1 MDEIQWEAINVGS
14 YLPARTV
21 NIPVEWRG
29 AVDMMHSGYSSLLYS
44 IRMGGQ
50 KKTPLG
56 YSHGFF
62 FFFVYL
68 ISSPGG

>member
-29 AVDMMHSGYSSLLYS
+29 AVDMMHSGYSSLLCS
-44 IRMGGQ
+44 IRMGE
-50 KKTPLG
+50 KKTHLDI
-56 YSHGFF
+56 YMDF
-62 FFFVYL
+62 
-68 ISSPGG
+68 SSFLCI

>member
-29 AVDMMHSGYSSLLYS
+29 AVDMMHSGYSSLLCS
-44 IRMGGQ
+44 IRMGG
-50 KKTPLG
+50 KKKPLG

>member
-29 AVDMMHSGYSSLLYS
+29 AVDMMHSGYSSLLCS
-44 IRMGGQ
+44 IRMGG
-50 KKTPLG
+50 KKPTWIFTWIFLLFCVFNIFAG
-56 YSHGFF
+56 WAK
-62 FFFVYL
+62 
-68 ISSPGG
+68 

>member
-29 AVDMMHSGYSSLLYS
+29 AVDMMHSGYSSLLCS
-44 IRMGGQ
+44 IRMGEK
-50 KKTPLG
+50 KKTLG

-62 FFFVYL
+62 FFFIFNIFAGWVK
-68 ISSPGG
+68 